1 MLVRIEKR
9 TASSCSAS
17 HRQTKTRHPAGF
29 AISCTAAVFD
39 TDRRLRLACAHNLG
53 PPTAHQDSVP
63 PHLPPTLW
71 PSITSALR
79 ALWQRLRHPRRRDI
93 LIALATPPAL
103 LLAWVIV
110 LIPFTPGISDIRKAR
125 EEAPTQV
132 LTADGKPLAE
142 FKRGN
147 RDWVTLDAIS
157 PRVIDALIAT
167 EDRRFYTHY
176 GIDFRRLAGATLAT
190 LKGDTQGGST
200 ITQQLARNL
209 FPEEI
214 GRKQNLNRKL
224 KEAIT
229 ALKIEALY
237 SKQQILETYLNTV
250 PFLFNAYGIDMA
262 ARTYFGKPARALDL
276 LESAT
281 LIGMLKGTSYYNPVL
296 NPERALARRN
306 LVLSLMAQ
314 QDKLSTARYEA
325 LAKRPLKLDFE
336 RQSAEPGPAS
346 HFVMQLKRW
355 LIDWAD
361 RNDYDIYTDGLVVR
375 TTIDSRL
382 QTYATRAVEQ
392 RGRAL
397 QGVADSAWSGQWRA
411 GNRVLEA
418 LVRES
423 TAYADALA
431 AGESE
436 AAALK
441 RLFADPAFMRAL
453 RAEKTRIEAGFMA
466 IDPRSGAILAWVG
479 SRDFAE
485 DAFDHVRQAR
495 RQPGSTFK
503 PFVYG
508 AAFEAGAKPDDTLLD
523 APVEIPLAGGE
534 VWRPE
539 DAAAP
544 SGEPMRLATAL
555 ALSRNRITAQLMQQ
569 VGPARV
575 ARLARAMGVRDST
588 LEEVPSLALGT
599 SPVSLY
605 EMVSAYATIANAGH
619 YLEPAMVLRI
629 ENRKGEVLE
638 EFHPADAQR
647 AIGAEAEDL
656 LVDAMRGVI
665 DRGTGS
671 AIRSRFG
678 VRGDLAGKTGT
689 TQGNADGWFILM
701 HPQLVG
707 GAWVGFNDPR
717 ITLRSDYWGQG
728 ARSALPIVGDVFSRA
743 QGARLIS
750 ASSRFPRAQD
760 ATLGGRIKAWYQS
773 MFGDEP
779 TAESSAPRARV
790 REPEST
796 TSEAPAAEG
805 AAPAGEAVGETLS
818 PAIEPA
824 VDTSAPQPPTDS
836 SAPAEPTEVMPA
848 ATQSDTPG

>member
-1 MLVRIEKR
+1 MPQALSFI
-9 TASSCSAS
+9 SWSAV
-17 HRQTKTRHPAGF
+17 KPA
-29 AISCTAAVFD
+29 
-39 TDRRLRLACAHNLG
+39 L
-53 PPTAHQDSVP
+53 Q
-63 PHLPPTLW
+63 
-71 PSITSALR
+71 

-103 LLAWVIV
+103 LLAWVLL
-110 LIPFTPGISDIRKAR
+110 LIPFTPGISDICKAR

-132 LTADGKPLAE
+132 LTADGKALAE

-147 RDWVTLDAIS
+147 RDWVALDAIS
-157 PRVIDALIAT
+157 PRVIEALIAT
-167 EDRRFYTHY
+167 EDRRFYAHH

-209 FPEEI
+209 FPDEI
-214 GRKQNLNRKL
+214 GRKQNLTRKL

-229 ALKIEALY
+229 ALKIEAVY

-262 ARTYFGKPARALDL
+262 ARTYFGKPAKALDL

-296 NPERALARRN
+296 NPERARERRN
-306 LVLSLMAQ
+306 LVLSLMAR

-325 LAKRPLKLDFE
+325 LAQRPLKLDFE
-336 RQSAEPGPAS
+336 RQRAEPGPAS
-346 HFVMQLKRW
+346 HFVMHLKRW

-375 TTIDSRL
+375 TTIDARL

-392 RGRAL
+392 RGSAL
-397 QGVADSAWSGQWRA
+397 QGVADGAWAGQWRA
-411 GNRVLEA
+411 GNRVVEA
-418 LVRES
+418 LVRDS
-423 TAYADALA
+423 KAFADAQA
-431 AGESE
+431 GGESE

-441 RLFADPAFMRAL
+441 RLLADAAFMRAL

-466 IDPRSGAILAWVG
+466 IDPRTGAILAWVG
-479 SRDFAE
+479 SRDYAE

-508 AAFEAGAKPDDTLLD
+508 AAFEDGAKPDDTLLD
-523 APVEIPLAGGE
+523 TPVEIPLPGGE
-534 VWRPE
+534 VWRPD
-539 DAAAP
+539 DAAP
-544 SGEPMRLATAL
+544 PTGEPMRLATAL
-555 ALSRNRITAQLMQQ
+555 ALSRNRITAQL
-569 VGPARV
+569 VHELGAARV
-575 ARLARAMGVRDST
+575 ARLARAMGVRDSK

-599 SPVSLY
+599 SPVTLY

-619 YLEPAMVLRI
+619 YIAPAMVLRI

-647 AIGAEAEDL
+647 AISAEAEDML
-656 LVDAMRGVI
+656 LDAMRGVI

-671 AIRSRFG
+671 AIRNRFG

-689 TQGNADGWFILM
+689 TQDNTDGWFILM

-707 GAWVGFNDPR
+707 GAWVGFNDAR

-750 ASSRFPRAQD
+750 SSARFPKAQD
-760 ATLGGRIKAWYQS
+760 ATLGGRIKAWYES
-773 MFGDEP
+773 MFGTEP
-779 TAESSAPRARV
+779 QAEASAPRPRPSAPPPAQSDADAV
-790 REPEST
+790 EPAGPESGLPAAEV
-796 TSEAPAAEG
+796 SPVEAPAAD
-805 AAPAGEAVGETLS
+805 A
-818 PAIEPA
+818 
-824 VDTSAPQPPTDS
+824 SAPTPPAEA
-836 SAPAEPTEVMPA
+836 SAPATPDVPPPPA
-848 ATQSDTPG
+848 AQSPPPG